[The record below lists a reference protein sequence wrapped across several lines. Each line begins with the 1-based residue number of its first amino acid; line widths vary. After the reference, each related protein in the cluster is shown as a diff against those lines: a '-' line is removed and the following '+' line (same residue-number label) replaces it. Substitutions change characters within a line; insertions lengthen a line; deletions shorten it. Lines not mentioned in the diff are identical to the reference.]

1 MATLEENK
9 LSYKL
14 VPVYWY
20 NIQYAITGDVKG
32 MLNDKVGRSNSPK
45 VKASGVT
52 EVLSPDIYKLIIKNK
67 TLRTKFIIILK

>member
-1 MATLEENK
+1 
-9 LSYKL
+9 
-14 VPVYWY
+14 
-20 NIQYAITGDVKG
+20 